1 VKVRWFF
8 AAALTTAAYLII
20 SGMALAAPTVGNYS
34 TGNISTA
41 LADNTTTTSTINV
54 ADTGR
59 AVDVNVSFRIN
70 HTFDSDL
77 NITLISPDGTRVA
90 LTRGNGGG
98 GDNFG
103 SGNTDCTG
111 TPTRFDDS
119 AANPLDSQDPP
130 FAGTF
135 RPVGSLGALYK
146 TTVQGN
152 WTLEVVD
159 TAVVDVGTLY
169 CWSLRIAR
177 DTGPPTTAV
186 ISGAINH
193 PFTLGLRVGA
203 AWNAT
208 DASTAV
214 TTYAA
219 RQYGFTPA
227 GSFTGDFR
235 FSYGS
240 ATSGSFTG
248 AAGNS
253 YCVYVRAWDRVDFM
267 SQSLVNVH
275 CTSIPLDDPALTHS
289 AGWTQKSGVVGYY
302 LKTYSQSKVNGATLT
317 TGTVNARRLA
327 VVVTKC
333 PGCGRLQV
341 SWGATVLGVINTN
354 STVLKKKQLVMFPD
368 MGSVTAH
375 TITLTVVSSGKPVR
389 VEGLGIRT
397 LPT

>member
-1 VKVRWFF
+1 M
-8 AAALTTAAYLII
+8 AASLII
-20 SGMALAAPTVGNYS
+20 SGTALAVPTVGNYS
-34 TGNISTA
+34 SGNISTA
-41 LADNTTTTSTINV
+41 LPDLATTTSVINV

-77 NITLISPDGTRVA
+77 TITLIAPDGTRVA
-90 LTRGNGGG
+90 LTRNNGGSG
-98 GDNFG
+98 ENFG
-103 SGNTDCTG
+103 SGNTDCAG
-111 TPTRFDDS
+111 TQTRFDDS
-119 AANPLDSQDPP
+119 AANPLDSQDAP
-130 FAGTF
+130 FAGKF
-135 RPVGSLGALYK
+135 RPVGSLGAFYK

-159 TAVVDVGTLY
+159 SFGGDSGTLY
-169 CWSLRIAR
+169 CWGMRITR
-177 DTGPPTTAV
+177 DTGPPSTPTV
-186 ISGAINH
+186 SGAINK
-193 PFTLGLRVGA
+193 PFQLGLRVGA

-219 RQYGFTPA
+219 RQYGLTPA

-235 FSYGS
+235 FSYGA
-240 ATSGSFTG
+240 ATSGSFMG

-253 YCVYVRAWDRVDFM
+253 YCVYVRAWDRVDFR
-267 SQSLVNVH
+267 SASPLNVH

-289 AGWTQKSGVVGYY
+289 VGWTQRSGRAGYY
-302 LKTYSQSKVNGATLT
+302 LNTFSQSSLNGANLT
-317 TGTVNARRLA
+317 TGAVNARRIA

-341 SWGATVLGVINTN
+341 KWGTTVLGVINTN
-354 STVLKKKQLVMFPD
+354 ATVLKKKQLVMFPD
-368 MGSVTAH
+368 MGSVTNH
-375 TITLTVVSSGKPVR
+375 TITLTVVSTGKPVR
-389 VEGLGIRT
+389 VEGLGIRS